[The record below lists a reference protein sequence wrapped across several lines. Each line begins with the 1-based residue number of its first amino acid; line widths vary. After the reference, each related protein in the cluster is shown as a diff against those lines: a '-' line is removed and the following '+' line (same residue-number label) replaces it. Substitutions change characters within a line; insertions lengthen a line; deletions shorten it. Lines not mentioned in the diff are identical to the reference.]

1 MPFYYNFRPA
11 IPNEAFSKTF
21 QAAVNCFP
29 GRGGKAGECVPLKRG
44 VTVFHYGQGMVIQDV
59 GQK

>member
-21 QAAVNCFP
+21 QA
-29 GRGGKAGECVPLKRG
+29 
-44 VTVFHYGQGMVIQDV
+44 VFQVEVEKQENVSH
-59 GQK
+59 